1 MIPMELRNETF
12 VIECDDSVMFE
23 GDFAWST
30 EAVGNIL
37 KNCMEHTPEGGTIT
51 MRGMGNAIFTSLEIS
66 DNGEGIDRND
76 LPHIF
81 ERFYVGKHSS
91 ENSVGIGLA
100 LAKMIV
106 QEQNGTIEVEN
117 LPQSGVRFRMKFYKS
132 IV

>member
-1 MIPMELRNETF
+1 MEKAL
-12 VIECDDSVMFE
+12 I
-23 GDFAWST
+23 
-30 EAVGNIL
+30 
-37 KNCMEHTPEGGTIT
+37 
-51 MRGMGNAIFTSLEIS
+51 
-66 DNGEGIDRND
+66 RND